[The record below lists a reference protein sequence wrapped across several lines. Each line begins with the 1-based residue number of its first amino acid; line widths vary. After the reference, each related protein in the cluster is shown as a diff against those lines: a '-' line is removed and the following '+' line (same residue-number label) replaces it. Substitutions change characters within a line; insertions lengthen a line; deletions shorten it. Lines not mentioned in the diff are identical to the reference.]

1 MSNAYE
7 YRYDRQAN
15 ALYIRIRSGES
26 ARQQEFS
33 EDILVDLDSNDVLL
47 GIEVLDPEAD
57 LAGLVR
63 HFNLD
68 PHLLDVVAK
77 IRQLIP
83 ESRQHVLLA

>member
-1 MSNAYE
+1 MSSAYE
-7 YRYDRQAN
+7 YRYDKQAN
-15 ALYIRIRSGES
+15 ALYIRIRRGES

-33 EDILVDLDSNDVLL
+33 EDILVDIDENGALL

-63 HFNLD
+63 HFKLD